1 MIVSV
6 IISAV
11 FSAFAYYTTVKLIPN
26 LKEMFL
32 KAEIAGIDMNKR
44 NKQKM

>member
-1 MIVSV
+1 MLVSV
-6 IISAV
+6 IISCLL
-11 FSAFAYYTTVKLIPN
+11 SAFAYLFTIKLIPN